1 MKNGSCQQLNRLS
14 TNKIY
19 NAIIAVE
26 SKVGLFRKVIW
37 CSDLY
42 RKSMECTNYPIHG
55 KDHLWSSKTYTMDPT
70 TLLIYERR
78 RRHIPAWRRLSIRGT
93 SHNSVHI
100 ILE

>member
-1 MKNGSCQQLNRLS
+1 MKKGSRQQLSRLS
-14 TNKIY
+14 TNKICD
-19 NAIIAVE
+19 AIIAIE
-26 SKVGLFRKVIW
+26 SKVRLFRKVIW

-42 RKSMECTNYPIHG
+42 RKRMECTNYPLHG
-55 KDHLWSSKTYTMDPT
+55 KDRLWSARTSIMDPT

-78 RRHIPAWRRLSIRGT
+78 RRHAPAWKRPSGRET